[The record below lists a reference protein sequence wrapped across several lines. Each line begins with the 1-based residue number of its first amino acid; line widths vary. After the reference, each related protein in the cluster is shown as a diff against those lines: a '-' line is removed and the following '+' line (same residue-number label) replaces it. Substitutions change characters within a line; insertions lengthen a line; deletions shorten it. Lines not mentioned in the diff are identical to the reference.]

1 MALESSDYRYA
12 RLHRVVVDCYCLQH
26 PDQYCV
32 SAKSLIAHICGLCI
46 AQEPGSNQM
55 AYKALQR
62 SLNGNPVL
70 EKASVPQWRGGLTIA
85 DVLASPDSKTY
96 ARIVDEWAKSVWQ
109 AYSPLQGIAHSLAD
123 TGNCYLITCTAAGA
137 RLRNHEPRW
146 L

>member
-1 MALESSDYRYA
+1 
-12 RLHRVVVDCYCLQH
+12 
-26 PDQYCV
+26 
-32 SAKSLIAHICGLCI
+32 
-46 AQEPGSNQM
+46 M